1 MLFSFAPVSMTTARR
16 ARSTGAELAAA
27 SARHWLRHNRRSVAL
42 AEPMVHTF
50 TPAPERSTGFCFNSS
65 DCPWPQQCLAETRTR
80 RYCADGPL
88 DAVYGRSLFDVSGE
102 RAPGLFSCERCD
114 SPLLN
119 IDFGS
124 PVDAGA
130 NRCITECRLP
140 VGSANATHVGE
151 SFLTS
156 NCLTACEF
164 VPLELYADAV
174 IGSSPYHEGYEPS
187 AELHVARAA
196 AAEAKDAAAAAAVEA
211 AAKAEISAAVEAED
225 ALEAEVIAAL
235 RAEVVKRDA
244 VIRRRQEAVVRARAA
259 VEIAVMRDR
268 RAAEDALALAIED
281 LAAAKEVRAEAAA
294 NVTAELAQRESFVPL
309 LESTARMLKSVG
321 LDPRAVVRVLARARQ
336 CARSAVAP
344 PRRAPSGSGQLSAP
358 RGRDRPIGRPATAWG
373 ARAIRIPS
381 LQSRRR
387 HRPSS
392 TQDPHLN
399 PYPYPY
405 PNPNPNPSSTQDRP
419 ARRGATR

>member
-1 MLFSFAPVSMTTARR
+1 
-16 ARSTGAELAAA
+16 
-27 SARHWLRHNRRSVAL
+27 
-42 AEPMVHTF
+42 MVHTF

-259 VEIAVMRDR
+259 VEIAVVRDR
-268 RAAEDALALAIED
+268 RAAEDALALAIGD

-321 LDPRAVVRVLARARQ
+321 LDPRTGVWCWPALGSAPARLSRLLGARPAAPGSSPLPGGEIGPLGAQPRPWVLERSASQAFKAADATALRALRTAPHDEALLAREIAETLQAAAER
-336 CARSAVAP
+336 VA
-344 PRRAPSGSGQLSAP
+344 APG
-358 RGRDRPIGRPATAWG
+358 
-373 ARAIRIPS
+373 
-381 LQSRRR
+381 
-387 HRPSS
+387 
-392 TQDPHLN
+392 
-399 PYPYPY
+399 
-405 PNPNPNPSSTQDRP
+405 PNPTPNH
-419 ARRGATR
+419 

>member
-1 MLFSFAPVSMTTARR
+1 M
-16 ARSTGAELAAA
+16 AAA
-27 SARHWLRHNRRSVAL
+27 SEQRWLRHNRRSVAL

-196 AAEAKDAAAAAAVEA
+196 AAETKDAAAAAAVEA

-259 VEIAVMRDR
+259 VEIAVVRDR
-268 RAAEDALALAIED
+268 RAAEDALALAIGD

-309 LESTARMLKSVG
+309 LESTARMLKRVG
-321 LDPRAVVRVLARARQ
+321 LDPRAGVPGAGP
-336 CARSAVAP
+336 RSAVRPLGCRDSSARAQRLRAALRP
-344 PRRAPSGSGQLSAP
+344 QGERSAHWAPSHGLGCSSDPPPKPSKLPTPPPFKHSGP
-358 RGRDRPIGRPATAWG
+358 
-373 ARAIRIPS
+373 
-381 LQSRRR
+381 
-387 HRPSS
+387 
-392 TQDPHLN
+392 
-399 PYPYPY
+399 
-405 PNPNPNPSSTQDRP
+405 
-419 ARRGATR
+419 